1 MSSDHLFPDE
11 PAETRI
17 EILKATYGAL
27 REHGYADL
35 TIERIGE
42 QFPKTTSLIY
52 HHYDGKDELL
62 LDFLLYLLEDAEA
75 DLGIEGDPD
84 PDERLDVILDRV
96 FSPDD
101 DPEAAA
107 FRRTMVGLRAQ
118 ATTDPAYQ
126 DHFSEHDAFFRER
139 LAEIIRDGIEDGTFR
154 DVDPE
159 AVATMLHAMITGAM
173 TQQSTAEVDHSALRA
188 EAEAY
193 VETRLL
199 ADGR

>member
-62 LDFLLYLLEDAEA
+62 LDFLSYLLEDAEA

-84 PDERLDVILDRV
+84 PEERLHVIFDRV

-107 FRRTMVGLRAQ
+107 FRRAMVGLRAQ

-126 DHFSEHDAFFRER
+126 DHFSEHDTFFRER
-139 LAEIIRDGIEDGTFR
+139 LAEIIRDGVEDGTFR
-154 DVDPE
+154 DVDPD
-159 AVATMLHAMITGAM
+159 AVATMLHATITGAM
-173 TQQSTAEVDHSALRA
+173 TQQSTADVDLSALRA
-188 EAEAY
+188 EVEAY
-193 VETRLL
+193 VESRLL
-199 ADGR
+199 VDGR

>member
-1 MSSDHLFPDE
+1 MAPDHLFPDAPE
-11 PAETRI
+11 ETRI
-17 EILKATYGAL
+17 EILQATYGAL
-27 REHGYADL
+27 REHGYADV

-42 QFPKTTSLIY
+42 HFPKSTSLVY

-62 LDFLLYLLEDAEA
+62 LDFLSYLLEHAEA
-75 DLGIEGDPD
+75 DLGIDSDLGPEA
-84 PDERLDVILDRV
+84 RLQVLFDRV

-107 FRRTMVGLRAQ
+107 FRRTMLGLRAQ

-126 DHFSEHDAFFRER
+126 EQFSEHDAFFRDR
-139 LAEIIRDGIEDGTFR
+139 LAAIVREGVEDGTFR

-159 AVATMLHAMITGAM
+159 AVATMLHATITGAM
-173 TQQSTAEVDHSALRA
+173 THRSTAAVDLSTLRA

-193 VETRLL
+193 VESRLL
-199 ADGR
+199 AEG

>member
-1 MSSDHLFPDE
+1 MSSHQLFPDE

-62 LDFLLYLLEDAEA
+62 RDFLSYLLEDAEA
-75 DLGIEGDPD
+75 DLGIEGDLA
-84 PDERLDVILDRV
+84 PDERLRVIFDRV

-107 FRRTMVGLRAQ
+107 FRRAMVGLRAQ
-118 ATTDPAYQ
+118 ATTDSAYRA
-126 DHFSEHDAFFRER
+126 HFTEHDAFFRDR

-159 AVATMLHAMITGAM
+159 AVATLFHATITGAM
-173 TQQSTAEVDHSALRA
+173 TQQSTAEIDHSALRA

-193 VETRLL
+193 LESRLL
-199 ADGR
+199 VDGR

>member
-1 MSSDHLFPDE
+1 MASDHLFPDE

-17 EILKATYGAL
+17 EILQATYGAV

-35 TIERIGE
+35 TIERIGDH
-42 QFPKTTSLIY
+42 FPKTTSLIY

-62 LDFLLYLLEDAEA
+62 LDFLSYLLEDAEA
-75 DLGIEGDPD
+75 DLGIEDD
-84 PDERLDVILDRV
+84 LAPDERLRVVFDRV
-96 FSPDD
+96 FSADD

-126 DHFSEHDAFFRER
+126 EHFSEHDAFFRDR
-139 LAEIIRDGIEDGTFR
+139 IAEIVRDGVADGTFR
-154 DVDPE
+154 DVDPD
-159 AVATMLHAMITGAM
+159 AVATMLHATITGAI
-173 TQQSTAEVDHSALRA
+173 TQQSTADVDGSALRA

-193 VETRLL
+193 VESRLL
-199 ADGR
+199 ADGQ

>member
-1 MSSDHLFPDE
+1 MSSHHLFPDE

-17 EILKATYGAL
+17 GILKATYGAL

-42 QFPKTTSLIY
+42 HFPKSTSLIY

-62 LDFLLYLLEDAEA
+62 RDFLSYLLEDAEA
-75 DLGIEGDPD
+75 DLGIEGDLGPA
-84 PDERLDVILDRV
+84 ERLGVIFDRV

-107 FRRTMVGLRAQ
+107 FRQAMVGLRAQ
-118 ATTDPAYQ
+118 ATTDPAYRE
-126 DHFSEHDAFFRER
+126 HFSEHDAFFRDR
-139 LAEIIRDGIEDGTFR
+139 LAAIVREGVEDGTFR

-159 AVATMLHAMITGAM
+159 AVATMLHATITGVM
-173 TQQSTAEVDHSALRA
+173 TQQSTADVDHSTLRA